1 MLDKSKNRTIDA
13 SIVIFFELTLLLVT
27 LNNLKLLS

>member
-13 SIVIFFELTLLLVT
+13 SIVIFFEFTLLLM
-27 LNNLKLLS
+27 LNILKLLS

>member
-13 SIVIFFELTLLLVT
+13 SIVIFFELTLLLM

>member
-13 SIVIFFELTLLLVT
+13 SIVIFFELTFLLM